1 MQEHLIGHKYNYKSH
16 KCNNNKHLV
25 TNIIKIT
32 NVGTFGHKEN
42 YKSHKYN
49 NIR

>member
-25 TNIIKIT
+25 TNKIKL
-32 NVGTFGHKEN
+32 
-42 YKSHKYN
+42 KSHKCR
-49 NIR
+49 NIWSQIKLQKSQI